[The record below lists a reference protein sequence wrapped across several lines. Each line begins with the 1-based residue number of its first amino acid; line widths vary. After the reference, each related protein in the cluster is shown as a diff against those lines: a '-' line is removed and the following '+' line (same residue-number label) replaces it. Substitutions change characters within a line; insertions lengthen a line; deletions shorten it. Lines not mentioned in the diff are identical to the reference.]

1 MYRYCYAGTQKTQAE
16 LIGILGDFQVV
27 GSVYILTKEAYVTE
41 LRDKINLS
49 IRKFTNISGG
59 ATIMPYRC
67 GVLVRMLGLVSSN
80 LRNAIHEVVAITRRL
95 ILDASFSGIRK
106 G

>member
-1 MYRYCYAGTQKTQAE
+1 MLEPKKRR
-16 LIGILGDFQVV
+16 LSSIGILGDFEVV

-41 LRDKINLS
+41 LRDKINSS
-49 IRKFTNISGG
+49 IQKFTNIAGG

-67 GVLVRMLGLVSSN
+67 GVLVRMLGHVAGD

-95 ILDASFSGIRK
+95 ILNASFSGIRK